1 MSERL
6 RIVDIARCFEGAIP
20 AAVATADARG
30 VPNITY
36 ISRVH
41 QVDDDRV
48 ALSNQF
54 MSKTSRNLAVNPVAG
69 LLLIDPATHEEFR
82 LTIRFERTER
92 RGPVFDRL
100 RTDVERLAELSGLQE
115 VFRLRAAD
123 VFRVLDIE
131 RVNGRWVPLPD
142 PSPPARSLSALA
154 ELAASIDR
162 AADLDAVIELA
173 IDGLDRVLGY
183 HHVGLLLL
191 DEDRGRLFTIGGCG
205 FPAENVGSEIELGA
219 GPIGGAVQRCE
230 IHRDT
235 GLRQI
240 AKYSRTV
247 RTSFE
252 RYGVGPGREVPIP
265 GLPDADSRIV
275 VPLHALGQLVGA
287 LVIEHRDP
295 GAFDAVD
302 EDVLAS
308 VATILGLAI
317 EQARSI
323 ARGETPAVVADDHDP
338 TVAHGRSAGAVE
350 VRYFAQDGSV
360 FLDGDYLIKGV
371 AGRILRSLVAEY
383 LERGRTDYT
392 NRELRLDRSLDLPG
406 FKDNLESRLVL
417 LKRRLD
423 ERGAPMRLDKTGR
436 GRFRMHVDRPLT
448 LLTIDD

>member
-1 MSERL
+1 VSERL

-100 RTDVERLAELSGLQE
+100 RTDVERLAELSGLQD

-295 GAFDAVD
+295 GAFEAVD

-317 EQARSI
+317 EQARTI